1 MKQCRVA
8 VIGLGRWGSAYAEI
22 LKQLPH
28 AELVGISDLDKK
40 ILKNLGID
48 TTKSI
53 PRQFKKAVENR
64 KENEY

>member
-40 ILKNLGID
+40 KLKALG
-48 TTKSI
+48 TKVDSSSY
-53 PRQFKKAVENR
+53 V
-64 KENEY
+64 